1 MNNWDNYLVVVT
13 NDYGRDDSDYSE
25 YIVLRS
31 DAYGWG
37 NAYDSSNLVTD
48 GFDWDTFTSDIAGA
62 TVVVTVTN
70 DGSTAN
76 ITSVATSADENT
88 VMTESIDFDVDDDT
102 TIRAFL
108 TVEAGYLDGITS
120 SIAANSSD
128 DSETGISSVV
138 VEEEEG
144 DGTIYNLS
152 GQEVDSSYKG
162 LVIKNGKKYI
172 SK

>member
-13 NDYGRDDSDYSE
+13 NDYGRDDSGYSE
-25 YIVLRS
+25 YIVLRA

-70 DGSTAN
+70 DGSTASIN
-76 ITSVATSADENT
+76 SIATSADENT
-88 VMTESIDFDVDDDT
+88 VMTESITFDVDDDT

-120 SIAANSSD
+120 SLAAI
-128 DSETGISSVV
+128 DSETGIASVIA
-138 VEEEEG
+138 EEEEG